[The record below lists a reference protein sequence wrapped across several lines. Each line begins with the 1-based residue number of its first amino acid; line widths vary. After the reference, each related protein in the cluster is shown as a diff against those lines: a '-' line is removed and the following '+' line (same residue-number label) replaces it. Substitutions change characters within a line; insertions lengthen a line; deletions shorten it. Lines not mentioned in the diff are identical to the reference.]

1 MNELT
6 FLWLSEVRSGKEVAI
21 NPSDIVKIEAF
32 ECYISSRE
40 DAPNRFIH
48 PEQPAGPHYAN
59 GATLTLRGQAENVT
73 VEQTIDD
80 IRKAL
85 NPEGA

>member
-1 MNELT
+1 MM
-6 FLWLSEVRSGKEVAI
+6 LWLNEVRSGKEIAI

-59 GATLTLRGQAENVT
+59 GATLTLRGQTANVT
-73 VEQTIDD
+73 VEQTIGD
-80 IRKAL
+80 IREAL
-85 NPEGA
+85 NVEETP